1 MGSGQSSGQK
11 NAGMSAELM
20 QSGWGKTLL
29 IAVGL
34 GIAAVGG
41 YHIYKGASKK
51 FLKDLRVSGGTG
63 ITAVGVTG
71 YVAKGLALA
80 GIGVL
85 VIMASLQSDPSKST
99 GLDAAIKTVGAAP
112 FGKILLILAALGLAA
127 FGAYSFVRSRYGRM

>member
-1 MGSGQSSGQK
+1 
-11 NAGMSAELM
+11 
-20 QSGWGKTLL
+20 
-29 IAVGL
+29 L

-71 YVAKGLALA
+71 YVAKGLALV